1 MDLDLLLSLMKKHH
15 IRQADIARAT
25 GRSSAS
31 VSDWFNKGVS
41 IRVVDALAIADLLGV
56 SVRYLATGKDEEH
69 LSLKEKRLLKICS
82 DLTDEKFDIVL
93 KIAGIL
99 SKETNK

>member
-1 MDLDLLLSLMKKHH
+1 MDLDILLSLMKERH
-15 IRQADIARAT
+15 IKQADLARVT

-31 VSDWFNKGVS
+31 VSEWFSIGVS

-82 DLTDEKFDIVL
+82 DLTDEKFDAVL